1 MTSKLEIV
9 RVALLGTCVALL
21 AAILIVLT
29 TGMQADREDATALRT
44 LLLEPRYEYRVLE
57 IAADKKSRT
66 GEEALAATSANIDE
80 KELAKLGSQ
89 GWEVVTTYLETETSY
104 PNLGDSKYV
113 TGLQT
118 NVRPQRLVVILRH
131 RLG

>member
-1 MTSKLEIV
+1 MTKLEIA
-9 RVALLGTCVALL
+9 RVALLGMCVALL
-21 AAILIVLT
+21 AAVLIVLT
-29 TGMQADREDATALRT
+29 TGMQGDRDDAAALRA
-44 LLLEPRYEYRVLE
+44 LLLEPRYEYKVIK

-80 KELAKLGSQ
+80 KELANLGSQ

-104 PNLGDSKYV
+104 PNFGDSKYV

-131 RLG
+131 RIG